1 MDQVQASGWQRVTGR
16 WLDVVVAAVLAALGV
31 SDGLGSSEFP
41 HNGPDVAVLMGLAG
55 GVLVLRRIRPL
66 VTLSVAMGSMALVA
80 LLYGTYQSGTSVLI
94 AVVAVYSAAS
104 YGRNLAYVI
113 AVCFAFDIALTAS
126 APIDGA
132 LATVLFTTGLL
143 AAVAVAG
150 VGARRLRERADR
162 AREVA
167 ETRDE
172 RAAAAAAEAAR
183 AERARIAREMHDI
196 LAHSLGVVVL
206 QTGAAEHCLD
216 HDPERARIAVRAA
229 RSTAEQA
236 VDQLRALVTVA
247 RETPESQRAPLPT
260 IADLF
265 RLAEESS
272 TPQFRVE
279 CSVDGDTTLVPP
291 HIQASA
297 FRVAQEGVTNA
308 LKHSGAGGCS
318 ILVQVRDGVVRVEV
332 LDEGSGTGTQ
342 APGSRVG
349 LAGIR
354 ERVSIF
360 GGRMDAGSR
369 PGGGWRVAV
378 EIPVPA

>member
-1 MDQVQASGWQRVTGR
+1 MDQALASGWQRVTGR
-16 WLDVVVAAVLAALGV
+16 WLDVVVAAILTVLGV
-31 SDGLGSSEFP
+31 SDGLASTEFP

-55 GVLVLRRIRPL
+55 AVLVLRRIRPL

-80 LLYGTYQSGTSVLI
+80 LLHGTYQSGTSVLI

-104 YGRNLAYVI
+104 YGRNLPYVI
-113 AVCFAFDIALTAS
+113 AVCLAFDIALTAS
-126 APIDGA
+126 APIDGT

-143 AAVAVAG
+143 VAVAG
-150 VGARRLRERADR
+150 AGVGTRTLRERADR
-162 AREVA
+162 AREAA
-167 ETRDE
+167 ETREE

-247 RETPESQRAPLPT
+247 RDAAEARRSPQPT

-272 TPQFRVE
+272 TPRFRVE
-279 CSVDGDTTLVPP
+279 CTVDEGAAQLPP
-291 HIQASA
+291 QIQASA
-297 FRVAQEGVTNA
+297 FRIAQEGVTNA

-318 ILVQVRDGVVRVEV
+318 IQVQDRDGVVRVEV
-332 LDEGSGTGTQ
+332 LDDGPGNGTS

-354 ERVSIF
+354 ERVSVF
-360 GGRMDAGSR
+360 GGQMDAGSR
-369 PGGGWRVAV
+369 PNGGWRMAA
-378 EIPVPA
+378 EIPVPT